1 MNCIF
6 SVLKHVQFM
15 ERIMKSSD
23 DIPSECPATKATAT
37 YRLLH
42 IASKG
47 RTQTF
52 QVHVSEN
59 SAPFCNGDNKLTRGF
74 ET

>member
-1 MNCIF
+1 
-6 SVLKHVQFM
+6 M
-15 ERIMKSSD
+15 ESSD
-23 DIPSECPATKATAT
+23 DIPSDCPATKATAKI
-37 YRLLH
+37 LH
-42 IASKG
+42 IASNG

-52 QVHVSEN
+52 QVHVNEN